1 MKRYAVNPVV
11 SLREESGGA
20 LLYNPDIDDV
30 VLINETGR
38 MIWEA
43 IARPQTTAEIVT
55 YILANTQDA
64 ENVLADVE
72 SFIESLLPDFVILYD
87 EADAK

>member
-20 LLYNPDIDDV
+20 LLYNPDLDDV

-38 MIWEA
+38 MIWEIIVQPKTVDE
-43 IARPQTTAEIVT
+43 IAV
-55 YILANTQDA
+55 YIEANTKES
-64 ENVLADVE
+64 ENVRADVE
-72 SFIESLLPDFVILYD
+72 SFIELLLPDFVISYD
-87 EADAK
+87 ETDAR

>member
-1 MKRYAVNPVV
+1 MKRYAGNPVV

-20 LLYNPDIDDV
+20 LLYNPDTDDV

-38 MIWEA
+38 MIWQT
-43 IARPQTTAEIVT
+43 IAQPKTVDEIAV
-55 YILANTQDA
+55 YMEANTKDA

-72 SFIESLLPDFVILYD
+72 SFIESLLPDFVISYEETD
-87 EADAK
+87 TR